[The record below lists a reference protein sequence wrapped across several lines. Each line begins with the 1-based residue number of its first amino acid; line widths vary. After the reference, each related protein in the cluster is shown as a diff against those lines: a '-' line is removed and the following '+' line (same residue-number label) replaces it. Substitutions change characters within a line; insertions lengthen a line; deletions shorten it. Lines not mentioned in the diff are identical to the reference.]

1 MLLRFTANV
10 YWRRRHSNFALP
22 PSSLTSGVVHSEL
35 EVRTIVPQ
43 SIVPCSI
50 AWTDRQTKMM
60 GVSELC
66 NRQPLRLEYET
77 PRHGV
82 HMQIANEGVE
92 GRRRMTLPYWQSCQ
106 VLQYLMLLSL
116 SSQIGGLGLERHPLK
131 FPSSSPDQFII
142 KGRRCVAGPLTAN
155 EGSFVCERHA
165 STASAPQQPAA
176 HARSRP
182 SISIPAVCT
191 RLSPTMRP

>member
-1 MLLRFTANV
+1 MRLRFTQSNLGCFLCPPEMTPSLPPSLPSPISPHCREITLQGVARRVAPHPRRPLSTSDSVLLRFTANV

-22 PSSLTSGVVHSEL
+22 PFHLLSGVVHSKL

-92 GRRRMTLPYWQSCQ
+92 GRRRWRRRMTLPYWQSCQ
-106 VLQYLMLLSL
+106 VLQ
-116 SSQIGGLGLERHPLK
+116 
-131 FPSSSPDQFII
+131 
-142 KGRRCVAGPLTAN
+142 
-155 EGSFVCERHA
+155 
-165 STASAPQQPAA
+165 
-176 HARSRP
+176 
-182 SISIPAVCT
+182 
-191 RLSPTMRP
+191 